1 MEKLILADGT
11 QIDILDGSSLGS
23 VSAKVAD
30 WAAAG
35 DVVAKLTDEN

>member
-11 QIDILDGSSLGS
+11 QIDILDGASLGS
-23 VSAKVAD
+23 ISAEVED

-35 DVVAKLTDEN
+35 DVV